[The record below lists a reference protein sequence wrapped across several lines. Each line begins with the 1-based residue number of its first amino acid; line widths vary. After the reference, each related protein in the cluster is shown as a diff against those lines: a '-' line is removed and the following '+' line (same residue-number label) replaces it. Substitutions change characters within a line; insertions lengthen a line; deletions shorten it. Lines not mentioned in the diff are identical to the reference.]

1 MTNCYRPRILLVEDD
16 DHLAEALQE
25 GLEEHDYRVQRAE
38 EGTAALAALGAASFD
53 LILSDVQMRPMNG
66 YALLKSLENRPES
79 PPVLMMTAWGSIA
92 EAVQALQNGAVDY
105 LVKPFTMDVLLER
118 IRRHVRQVRR
128 AEEGCIAESVAM
140 RTTLGMARRVA
151 VTDATVLLT
160 GESGVGKEV
169 LARYLHRQSKR
180 QRGPFI
186 AVNCAAI
193 PDTLLEATLF
203 GHEKGAFTGAS
214 QASAGK
220 FEQAQ
225 GGTLLL
231 DEVTEMPLALQAKL
245 LRVLQERE
253 MERVGG
259 KQSIAL
265 DIRVIATSNRDLQT
279 AVATGR
285 FREDLYYRLQVF
297 PIRIPPLRERPADV
311 LPLAEYFLT
320 RHCRQM
326 GLPPKRLDA
335 VAIQALRAYPWPG
348 NVRELENALQRAAIL
363 AMAEDIRAADL
374 GIAVVEGVA
383 DRSLPHAEGLSCEGA
398 SRAAAMDAC
407 LPLDDLRAHHER
419 EAIVLALTQSQG
431 SRTLAAQSLGIS
443 PRTLRHKLQRF
454 REAGYALGQ

>member
-1 MTNCYRPRILLVEDD
+1 MGCYQARILLVEDD

-25 GLEEHDYRVQRAE
+25 GLEDHDYRVQRVEDGA
-38 EGTAALAALGAASFD
+38 AALVALGAAAFD
-53 LILSDVQMRPMNG
+53 LILSDVQMRPMDG
-66 YALLKSLENRPES
+66 YAMLKSLRGRHES
-79 PPVLMMTAWGSIA
+79 PPVLMMTAWGTIA

-105 LVKPFTMDVLLER
+105 LVKPFAMDVLLDK
-118 IRRHVRQVRR
+118 IRQQVRR
-128 AEEGCIAESVAM
+128 PIGRGNSGPVAESAAM
-140 RTTLGMARRVA
+140 QVTLEMARRVA
-151 VTDATVLLT
+151 ATDATVLLT

-169 LARYLHRQSKR
+169 LARYVYQQSKR
-180 QRGPFI
+180 KSGPFV

-253 MERVGG
+253 LERVGG
-259 KQSIAL
+259 KQTITL
-265 DIRVIATSNRDLQT
+265 DIRVIATSNRDLK
-279 AVATGR
+279 AMVAEGH

-297 PIRIPPLRERPADV
+297 PILVPPLRERQADIA
-311 LPLAEYFLT
+311 PLAEHLLAQ
-320 RHCRQM
+320 HCQQM
-326 GLPPKRLDA
+326 GLSVKRLDPIA
-335 VAIQALRAYPWPG
+335 QQALQVYSWPG

-363 AMAEDIRAADL
+363 ALDEEIQVAELGIGAAVPALPAAEPELFCSTERSEMPAAD
-374 GIAVVEGVA
+374 
-383 DRSLPHAEGLSCEGA
+383 GL
-398 SRAAAMDAC
+398 M
-407 LPLDDLRAHHER
+407 LDDLRAHHER
-419 EAIVLALTQSQG
+419 EAIAQALSQSQG
-431 SRTLAAQSLGIS
+431 SRTLAAQRLGIS

-454 REAGYALGQ
+454 REAGLELG